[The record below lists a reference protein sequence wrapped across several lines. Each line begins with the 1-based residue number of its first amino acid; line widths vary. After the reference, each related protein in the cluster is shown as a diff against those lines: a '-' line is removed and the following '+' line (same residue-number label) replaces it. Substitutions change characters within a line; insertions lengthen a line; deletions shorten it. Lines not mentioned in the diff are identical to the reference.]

1 MQNGVVLVYFTIKCH
16 CFSGAVALA
25 EFIADSL
32 ILLRIDL
39 RDNDIKT
46 GGLMALS
53 HAMRVNTSVT
63 RIDLD
68 KDTKRESVS

>member
-1 MQNGVVLVYFTIKCH
+1 M
-16 CFSGAVALA
+16 ALA
-25 EFIADSL
+25 EYIADST
-32 ILLRIDL
+32 ILLRVDL

-68 KDTKRESVS
+68 KDPKKESVMKMLSYAII